1 MSGVSANLVRGD
13 SPYEQLISSI
23 IAIESQP
30 KVNLQKEKS
39 DHQRMKGVLS
49 DFSKMLTDLQSAV
62 GKLTDPVTSF
72 VGGRKA
78 STSST
83 AFGVTA
89 TDRASTGTHQIE
101 ILRLASADS
110 RVSRQFDRTGSALA
124 SFVGS
129 QSFQIDVFSPTSDE
143 PARRVSID
151 VSVDLEE
158 GDDAA
163 KLDQI
168 QTAIRSAMDAAVDEG
183 TIKRA
188 EAASISIVNETSGT
202 ARLSLRSASTGYEG
216 RIGFTDSSGLL
227 DALQINADA
236 VMDGT
241 GGGQV
246 VAVGASETES
256 ALNAQFVLNGLTL
269 YRSSNNVSDALTG
282 VTLNLN
288 QVSAEGRETFTVAT
302 DHEAIQGTVEGFI
315 SKYNELISYI
325 ERRSRV
331 DGDTGTRGDFA
342 GDSAIRGLRASLR
355 NSMIMNVEGSGM
367 DLAALGIE
375 IERDGTLTLKD
386 ASKLSEAVEQSPDQV
401 RAFFSGENGIGKRVE
416 DLVGGFVG
424 SSGLISERQKTFD
437 ARIKRIDSRISTL
450 EETLTRREDS
460 LRMQFAKL
468 QETISLLQGQFDTF
482 QSYLGGAYF

>member
-1 MSGVSANLVRGD
+1 MSGISANLVRGD

-30 KVNLQKEKS
+30 KVNLQQEKS

-110 RVSRQFDRTGSALA
+110 RVSRQFDRAGSALA
-124 SFVGS
+124 SFVGT

-143 PARRVSID
+143 PDRRVSIE
-151 VSVDLEE
+151 VSVDLED
-158 GDDAA
+158 GNDAA

-168 QTAIRSAMDAAVDEG
+168 QTAIRGAMEAAVDDG

-188 EAASISIVNETSGT
+188 EAASVSIVNETSGT
-202 ARLSLRSASTGYEG
+202 ARLSLRSASTGYDG
-216 RIGFTDSSGLL
+216 RLGFTDSSGLL
-227 DALQINADA
+227 AALEVNADA

-246 VAVGASETES
+246 VAVGSSETES

-288 QVSAEGRETFTVAT
+288 QVSTEGRETFTVGV
-302 DHEAIQGTVEGFI
+302 DHESIEESVNGFI
-315 SKYNELISYI
+315 KKYNELISYI

-355 NSMIMNVEGSGM
+355 NSMIQGVGGSDM

-386 ASKLSEAVEQSPDQV
+386 AAKLGEAVEQSPDLA
-401 RAFFSGENGIGKRVE
+401 RGFFGGENGIGKRVE
-416 DLVGGFVG
+416 DLVSGFVG
-424 SSGLISERQKTFD
+424 SGGVITERQKSYD
-437 ARIKRIDSRISTL
+437 ARIKRIDGRIKTL

-468 QETISLLQGQFDTF
+468 QETISVLQGQFDTF